1 MSDSDFPQ
9 SYDEWLATVPE
20 ATKKSSVWRL
30 RVYQLALFVFQVS
43 QRDIETLKQKKARSD
58 LINQLYRAAGSVP
71 ANIVEGYGRNSGKE
85 RRHFFEV
92 ALGSAREVDL
102 WYQESESLLGATVV
116 EYRRKVLSR
125 LCGGLVK
132 LLPLQR
138 NLKEGQ
144 QPYDEK

>member
-1 MSDSDFPQ
+1 MNRLP
-9 SYDEWLATVPE
+9 SYPKPPKIVG
-20 ATKKSSVWRL
+20 VGL
-30 RVYQLALFVFQVS
+30 RVYQLALFVFQVA

-102 WYQESESLLGATVV
+102 WYQESEALLGAQVV
-116 EYRRKVLSR
+116 EYGRKVRSR
-125 LCGGLVK
+125 LRTFAVPHFSMLCS
-132 LLPLQR
+132 
-138 NLKEGQ
+138 LKR
-144 QPYDEK
+144 